1 MNITLEQ
8 KNQMTRK
15 GGFAPAQW
23 VLGKL
28 PRGVG
33 HLLDEDEAGQLGVLH
48 AQGDVATDF
57 GLRARMRLTSQKSFV
72 KQDCGRRFAAAVLRK
87 AAPLTKEYHVG
98 DLVCFQRK
106 QGANEPGTEWVGVAT
121 VSYTHL
127 TLPTTPYV

>member
-1 MNITLEQ
+1 M
-8 KNQMTRK
+8 
-15 GGFAPAQW
+15 
-23 VLGKL
+23 
-28 PRGVG
+28 
-33 HLLDEDEAGQLGVLH
+33 LH

-106 QGANEPGTEWVGVAT
+106 QGANEPGTEWVGVARIIGFENKT
-121 VSYTHL
+121 CWVMRNGTPIATTIYKLRPATAAE
-127 TLPTTPYV
+127 TLATEVLNRDMTWLSLIHI